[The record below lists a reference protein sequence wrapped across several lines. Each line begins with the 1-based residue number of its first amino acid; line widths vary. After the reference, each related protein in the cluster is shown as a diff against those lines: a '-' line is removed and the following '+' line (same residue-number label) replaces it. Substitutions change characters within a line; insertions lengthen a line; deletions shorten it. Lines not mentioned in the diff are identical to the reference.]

1 MTQILWGGTHNSKGE
16 KDDFS
21 PGKAHF
27 FFVSVTFS
35 TGSGSKKV
43 VQEIFFEFGLHTC
56 AFSIRFFFNA
66 FVYTCVHYVQRSQL
80 EAFCMFSYLIVSS
93 TLRGKP
99 PYTTDKETK
108 LQRSQVTSSDLPS

>member
-1 MTQILWGGTHNSKGE
+1 MRGQN
-16 KDDFS
+16 DFS

-27 FFVSVTFS
+27 FLVSVTIFS

-43 VQEIFFEFGLHTC
+43 VQEIFFEFGLYTY
-56 AFSIRFFFNA
+56 AFSDSFFLNA
-66 FVYTCVHYVQRSQL
+66 FVYTSVHCVQRSGL
-80 EAFCMFSYLIVSS
+80 EAFCMLSYLIVSS

-108 LQRSQVTSSDLPS
+108 LQRSQVTFSDQNM